1 MSSKFRQ
8 KFDKKIKGRDIMSWT
23 SILAIVLLVIIAL
36 IILVPIIILS
46 ILFFTDRKQ
55 NQHAILRNFP
65 VLGRIRYFTEKIG
78 PELRQYL
85 FDDDNKGKPF
95 TREDYLHIVLPG
107 KYLGSVISFGS
118 KRDFDEA
125 GFFIRNA
132 MFTKQV
138 EEMRVDNTQLIETK
152 KYIMDED
159 TLFARKEHTETKQV
173 KPWLLPDEDAVV
185 IGPNCREPFRVRSM
199 VGQSAMSYGALGKNA
214 ITALSKGIGMAEGS
228 WMNTGEGGVSPHHL
242 AGGADIIAQ
251 IGSGIF
257 GYRDAEGNFSF
268 EKIKEKAAIPQIK
281 AFELKLA
288 QGAKTRGGHVEGDK
302 VTPEIAEIRGVEVG
316 KTINSPNRFHQFHD
330 LPTLFN
336 FIDQIREAGG
346 IPVGMKI
353 VIGSPEDA
361 EDLARFM
368 QESGQGPDFITLD
381 GGEGGTGATFQD
393 LADSV
398 GLPLHSSIVLL
409 NDALEKYGVRNR
421 VKIIASGKLIT
432 SDKAAVVLALGAD
445 LINIARGFMISVG
458 CIMAQKCSSNECP
471 AGVATTDPKLQQGLV
486 IDEKKFRVTNYIIN
500 LREGLFRVAAAAGID
515 SPTKFT
521 DKNIV
526 YKDDEGKVYTIEN
539 LKNK

>member
-1 MSSKFRQ
+1 
-8 KFDKKIKGRDIMSWT
+8 MSWT
-23 SILAIVLLVIIAL
+23 SILAIVLLVMIAL
-36 IILVPIIILS
+36 VILIPVVIVGM
-46 ILFFTDRKQ
+46 FFIRDRKQ

-65 VLGRIRYFTEKIG
+65 VLGRVRYLTEKIG

-85 FDDDNKGKPF
+85 FDDDTKGKPF
-95 TREDYLHIVLPG
+95 SREDFLHIVLPG

-118 KRDFDEA
+118 KRDFEDK
-125 GFFIRNA
+125 GFYIRNA

-138 EEMRVDNTQLIETK
+138 DEMRVDNSNVIESQ
-152 KYIMDED
+152 KYVMDED
-159 TLFARKEHTETKQV
+159 TLFARKEHAETVKV
-173 KPWLLPDEDAVV
+173 KPWLLPADDAV
-185 IGPNCREPFRVRSM
+185 ILGPNCREPFHVRSM

-242 AGGADIIAQ
+242 AGGADLIAQ
-251 IGSGIF
+251 IGSGLF
-257 GYRDAEGNFSF
+257 GYRDAAGEFSF
-268 EKIKEKAAIPQIK
+268 EKLKEKAAIPQVK

-316 KTINSPNRFHQFHD
+316 KTINSPNRFHQFND
-330 LPTLFN
+330 LHTLFD
-336 FIDQIREAGG
+336 FIEKMRNEAGL
-346 IPVGMKI
+346 PVGIKI
-353 VIGSPEDA
+353 VLGAPEDA
-361 EDLARFM
+361 DDLARYM
-368 QESGQGPDFITLD
+368 KETGKGPDFITLD

-398 GLPLHSSIVLL
+398 GLPLHSAIVLL
-409 NDALEKYGVRNR
+409 NDALEKHGVRDR

-432 SDKAAVVLALGAD
+432 ADKAAVVLALGAD

-471 AGVATTDPKLQQGLV
+471 AGVATTDPKLQNGLV
-486 IDEKKFRVTNYIIN
+486 IEEKKFRVTNYIIN

-515 SPTKFT
+515 SPTKFN
-521 DKNIV
+521 DDHIV
-526 YKDDEGKVYTIEN
+526 FKDGEGRVYSVEN
-539 LKNK
+539 LKAK